1 MYRTARNPARQLNS
15 KAIKDAASCYLT
27 PIIRNRLSV
36 VAATCVWR
44 VQRKDLPEAW
54 KQVCQK
60 RELKSRRR
68 ERKRK
73 TSQKNVKKSKMMM
86 KMETVAFQKASRYHR
101 TLTEVL
107 QWRLRKNDFPRSR
120 FGLLLQVQRELPFR
134 HFPSKKSYCPV
145 IWKFMFRFKRR

>member
-1 MYRTARNPARQLNS
+1 MYRTARIPARQLNS

-60 RELKSRRR
+60 REECDSSLK
-68 ERKRK
+68 
-73 TSQKNVKKSKMMM
+73 
-86 KMETVAFQKASRYHR
+86 
-101 TLTEVL
+101 TLEGLEFFSL
-107 QWRLRKNDFPRSR
+107 Q
-120 FGLLLQVQRELPFR
+120 
-134 HFPSKKSYCPV
+134 
-145 IWKFMFRFKRR
+145 